1 MENEFILAPA
11 PVALRLLFLAINLMI
26 VMEALIRSLIKM
38 RVVGVTSQGY
48 TSPTGNVDE
57 CFMVWSKLRALLLRV
72 QRQF

>member
-1 MENEFILAPA
+1 MENGFVLA

-26 VMEALIRSLIKM
+26 VGALIRSLIKM